1 MVRDLETETLSFGQ
15 VIMTGKQM
23 PDHDMLAET
32 IARAE
37 KRLTKK
43 EKRISAYFLTRPEA
57 ILIETNAQIA
67 RKLDIS
73 PMTLTRFYRK
83 LGFDDAADARSK
95 TIQDTFGPGNY
106 RADQRFES
114 SLSSRQSENAQSGLE
129 MCHASIDA
137 AYALRESGLWGQ
149 IVDLVTGSD
158 AVHVT
163 GFQTMHYLADGFSRR
178 LSYLRDRVH
187 LVDGIDGVYAG
198 LLPAASEKVTLIMMD
213 VFRYGAHGPI
223 LAKVAS
229 ERGIDVVIFAD
240 EFCDWADGIT
250 PHVLRYPAETMF
262 FLPMPTGIS
271 TGLSLL
277 LQDAS
282 GKLGKHAKERVRKLS
297 EAQDHFG
304 LFLD

>member
-1 MVRDLETETLSFGQ
+1 MA
-15 VIMTGKQM
+15 KA
-23 PDHDMLAET
+23 DMFADAIE
-32 IARAE
+32 RAE
-37 KRLTKK
+37 GGLTKK

-57 ILIETNAQIA
+57 ILIETNAEIA

-83 LGFDDAADARSK
+83 LGFDDAADARAR
-95 TIQDTFGPGNY
+95 TLRDTYGPGNY

-114 SLSSRQSENAQSGLE
+114 SISRRHPEHFHSGRE
-129 MCHASIDA
+129 ICHASIDA
-137 AYALRESGLWGQ
+137 AYAFREGDLWGQ
-149 IVDLVTGSD
+149 IVDLVTQSN

-187 LVDGIDGVYAG
+187 LVDGIDGVYSG
-198 LLPAASEKVTLIMMD
+198 LLPPKGEKVTLIIID
-213 VFRYGAHGPI
+213 IFRYGAHGPI
-223 LAKVAS
+223 LAKLAR
-229 ERGIDVVIFAD
+229 ERGIDVIIFSD

-262 FLPMPTGIS
+262 FLPMPQGIS

-282 GKLGKHAKERVRKLS
+282 DQLGQQAKQRVRKLS

>member
-1 MVRDLETETLSFGQ
+1 MAEA
-15 VIMTGKQM
+15 
-23 PDHDMLAET
+23 DMFADAIE
-32 IARAE
+32 RAE
-37 KRLTKK
+37 GGLTKK

-57 ILIETNAQIA
+57 ILIETNAEIA

-83 LGFDDAADARSK
+83 LGFDDAADARAK
-95 TIQDTFGPGNY
+95 TLRDTYGPGNY
-106 RADQRFES
+106 RADQRFETS
-114 SLSSRQSENAQSGLE
+114 ISRRQFEHSQSGRE
-129 MCHASIDA
+129 ICHASIDA
-137 AYALRESGLWGQ
+137 AYSLREGELWGQ
-149 IVDLVTGSD
+149 IVDLVTQSN

-187 LVDGIDGVYAG
+187 LVDGIDGVYSG
-198 LLPAASEKVTLIMMD
+198 LLPPKGEKVTLIIID
-213 VFRYGAHGPI
+213 IFRYGAHGPI
-223 LAKVAS
+223 LAKLAR

-262 FLPMPTGIS
+262 FLPMPQGIS

-282 GKLGKHAKERVRKLS
+282 DQLGQQAKQRVRKLS